1 MKNLCDNIKYQILSR
16 AFYGWLAY
24 HRNLKTVRIHL
35 IGLINFER
43 KDEYIEECGEQTE
56 PRDEANNAKE
66 KSSLYLSTN
75 KKIDDNLWSEWE
87 NDPEEFTKNTLNFYR
102 IVYFN
107 GIENDLRKKVNSSV
121 VFYVKCFL

>member
-1 MKNLCDNIKYQILSR
+1 LSR

-43 KDEYIEECGEQTE
+43 KDENYEEQNE
-56 PRDEANNAKE
+56 PSEN
-66 KSSLYLSTN
+66 SSLYLSKN
-75 KKIDDNLWSEWE
+75 KKIDESLWSQWE
-87 NDPEEFTKNTLNFYR
+87 NDPQEFTRNTLNFYR

-107 GIENDLRKKVNSSV
+107 GIENDLRKKVNSI
-121 VFYVKCFL
+121 FFLNLRGIF